1 MRVIVDCDQ
10 YKQTPMARRFAV
22 DQILET
28 MPREDYL
35 AFEELCMV
43 PGLPCFRKLH
53 EWLAE
58 RGYRTTEEAVSRW
71 YHANRDRYSTISPK
85 LALWRTLTLA
95 DGRRDRL
102 NQFLGDNWE
111 ALEQSLVSAIA
122 TGSGALK
129 VLELMAT
136 VDLGVRVAAAQLHN
150 LEVRIEQKE
159 IVEATIAQVFRYIDL
174 ELQTQGLE
182 SLRREGLEALE
193 GAIATRIASENRF

>member
-1 MRVIVDCDQ
+1 
-10 YKQTPMARRFAV
+10 MARRFAV
-22 DQILET
+22 DQLMQS

-43 PGLPCFRKLH
+43 PGLPCFKDLH
-53 EWLAE
+53 LWLE
-58 RGYRTTEEAVSRW
+58 SRGYHTTEEAVSRW
-71 YHANRDRYSTISPK
+71 YHANRDRYATVSPR

-111 ALEQSLVSAIA
+111 TLEQSLAAAVA
-122 TGSGALK
+122 TSGGALK

-136 VDLGVRVAAAQLHN
+136 VDLGVRVAAAQLNN
-150 LEVRIEQKE
+150 LEVRLEQKE
-159 IVEATIAQVFRYIDL
+159 IIEATIAQVFRYIDL
-174 ELQTQGLE
+174 ELQGQGLDA
-182 SLRREGLEALE
+182 LRREGLEALE